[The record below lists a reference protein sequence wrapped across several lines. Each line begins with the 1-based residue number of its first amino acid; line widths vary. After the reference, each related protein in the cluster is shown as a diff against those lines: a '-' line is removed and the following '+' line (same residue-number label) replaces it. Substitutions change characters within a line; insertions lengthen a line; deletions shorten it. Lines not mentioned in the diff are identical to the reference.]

1 MKLTYKETSGI
12 AATGAPLSTDLF
24 ARLRKDILQGTLK
37 AGEKLV
43 EQQISNQYEVSR
55 TPVRE
60 AFKQL
65 ELEGLIEIIPNRGA
79 SVIGFSPQ
87 DIADM
92 YELRKSYEILAV
104 KWAISRMNKDE
115 LEELEEAFEFMEFYT
130 QKNDI
135 DKMLNINTN
144 FHQLIY
150 AGAKN
155 RMLIHVLSSYQLYI
169 KQSKGDKN
177 YDEDYLTTILEEH
190 RKIFQAFQNRDVN
203 AGIIAMSEHMDYS
216 KNRAK

>member
-12 AATGAPLSTDLF
+12 KATGAPLSTDLF

-37 AGEKLV
+37 SGYKLT
-43 EQQISNQYEVSR
+43 EQQVCKQYEVSR

-79 SVIGFSPQ
+79 FIVGFSKQ
-87 DIADM
+87 DIEDM
-92 YELRKSYEILAV
+92 YELRKAYEVLAV
-104 KWAISRMNKDE
+104 KWAILRMTKE
-115 LEELEEAFEFMEFYT
+115 EFEELEEAFEFMEFYT

-135 DKMLNINTN
+135 EKMLNINTN

-155 RMLIHVLSSYQLYI
+155 KMLFHVLSSYQLYI
-169 KQSKGDKN
+169 KQSKSEDTQ
-177 YDEDYLTTILEEH
+177 DADYLKVVLEEH

-203 AGIIAMSEHMDYS
+203 AGILAMSNHMDHS
-216 KNRAK
+216 KLRA